1 MARIP
6 APHLTQNKVQEAER
20 QFNVKVDG
28 IEAEVRF
35 TIRRMEGGWWGQNEK
50 VVLYSPNIC
59 FYTIFPYSEL
69 ILSVNVVRVKLI
81 RSHRNVLERRCRPEA
96 FQCKL
101 FSGGGRE
108 REREGREMRLN
119 FKLRGISL
127 NKVIYLLIHT
137 DRTMTSYRML
147 ARSQILSPTDDSG

>member
-1 MARIP
+1 MILSLNP
-6 APHLTQNKVQEAER
+6 ACPIYTIDHSECILSALSSTSILCRTWHEFLLHTLHKNKVQEAER

-28 IEAEVRF
+28 IEAEARF
-35 TIRRMEGGWWGQNEK
+35 TTWRMEGGWWGQNER

-101 FSGGGRE
+101 FSGGG
-108 REREGREMRLN
+108 GRE
-119 FKLRGISL
+119 KERGE
-127 NKVIYLLIHT
+127 K
-137 DRTMTSYRML
+137 
-147 ARSQILSPTDDSG
+147 

>member
-28 IEAEVRF
+28 IEAEARF
-35 TIRRMEGGWWGQNEK
+35 TTWRMEGGWWGQNER

-59 FYTIFPYSEL
+59 FYTISPYSEL

-101 FSGGGRE
+101 FSGGG
-108 REREGREMRLN
+108 GRE
-119 FKLRGISL
+119 KERGE
-127 NKVIYLLIHT
+127 K
-137 DRTMTSYRML
+137 
-147 ARSQILSPTDDSG
+147 